1 MFRNT
6 FFLTFALLASVAG
19 SSAFGQIPRYRP
31 PAGPTMPR
39 ALDYFRRD
47 VGVLD
52 PYNTF
57 VAPRRQLDRNLQ
69 MLQQQENDNARR
81 AQQDISQLNSQIRQS
96 TAAPTGKVG
105 NDWNPFM
112 NYSHYYTRSNRVGPA
127 PRTR

>member
-1 MFRNT
+1 MFRHT
-6 FFLTFALLASVAG
+6 FVLTFALLALAAG

-31 PAGPTMPR
+31 PAGSTMPR

-69 MLQQQENDNARR
+69 LLQRQEDYNAQR
-81 AQQDISQLNSQIRQS
+81 AEQGISQLNSQIKQS
-96 TAAPTGKVG
+96 TAAPTGTG
-105 NDWNPFM
+105 ATFM
-112 NYSHYYTRSNRVGPA
+112 NYSHYYTRSSGVSRSPLNR
-127 PRTR
+127 